1 MNTNKTQSEQL
12 PQDAVMQSV
21 LDASDL
27 RVGNLVQKNYKLFKS
42 EFKKVD
48 ALDIHFHLK
57 HPELNT
63 IGPIKLTEEWLLMF
77 GFKKRSNPYKWYKWL
92 YNDESEKLFL
102 LWEKRELFNNNLIGY
117 YCEEAIINMDHVH
130 QLQNLYFALTGSE
143 LTVA

>member
-1 MNTNKTQSEQL
+1 MNTNKSQAEQL

-21 LDASDL
+21 LAEGL
-27 RVGNLVQKNYKLFKS
+27 RVGNLVYKNYRLFQS
-42 EFKKVD
+42 EVKKVD
-48 ALDIHFHLK
+48 ALDINFHLK
-57 HPELNT
+57 HPDVNS
-63 IGPIKLTEEWLLMF
+63 ICPINLTDEWLLKL
-77 GFKKRSNPYKWYKWL
+77 GFEKRNNPYKWYKWL
-92 YNDESEKLFL
+92 YNDEREKVFI